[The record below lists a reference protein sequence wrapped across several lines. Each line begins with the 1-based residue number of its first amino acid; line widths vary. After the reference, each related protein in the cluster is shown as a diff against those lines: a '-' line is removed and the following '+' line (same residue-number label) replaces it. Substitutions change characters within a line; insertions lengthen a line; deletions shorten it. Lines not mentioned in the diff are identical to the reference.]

1 MLNRCTF
8 IGRLTSDGT
17 LRYTPSGVA
26 TYSFTIAVDRNF
38 KNSNGERDTDFIQVI
53 AYRQLAELGANFLS
67 KGKLCCVDGRL
78 QIRSYEK
85 DGVKHWVSEIIAD
98 TIQFLSPKDN
108 SYGTESDESTPF

>member
-1 MLNRCTF
+1 MLNRVIL
-8 IGRLTSDGT
+8 IGRLTRDPE
-17 LRYTPSGVA
+17 LRYTQGGTPV
-26 TYSFTIAVDRNF
+26 TRFTIAVDRNF